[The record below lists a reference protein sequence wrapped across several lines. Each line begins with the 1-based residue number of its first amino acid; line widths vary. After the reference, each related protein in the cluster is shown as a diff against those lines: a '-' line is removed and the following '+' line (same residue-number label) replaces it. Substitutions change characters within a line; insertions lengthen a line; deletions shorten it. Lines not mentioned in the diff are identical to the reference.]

1 MLKVIVPLAALLLGG
16 SQLHAQADPVAD
28 APRISVADAKKAV
41 DSGKA
46 ILVDVRS
53 ANQYQQEHL
62 KGAISLPGYE
72 VEKRISELPKDKQ
85 IITYCACSAEQTSAG
100 SVIQLRQQGYKNA
113 VALLGGIQAWKDAG
127 YEVVKQPAP

>member
-16 SQLHAQADPVAD
+16 SHLQAQADPAAE

-53 ANQYQQEHL
+53 AMQYEQEHL

-72 VEKRISELPKDKQ
+72 MEKRISELPKDKQ

-100 SVIQLRQQGYKNA
+100 SVLQLRQNGYQNA
-113 VALLGGIQAWKDAG
+113 AALLGGIQAWKDAG
-127 YEVVKQPAP
+127 YEVVKPSTP

>member
-1 MLKVIVPLAALLLGG
+1 MLKLIVPLAALLLGG
-16 SQLHAQADPVAD
+16 SHLQAQADPAAE

-53 ANQYQQEHL
+53 ALQYQQEHL

-72 VEKRISELPKDKQ
+72 VQARLAELPKDKQ
-85 IITYCACSAEQTSAG
+85 IITYCACSAEQSSAA
-100 SVIQLRQQGYKNA
+100 SVLQLRENGYKNA
-113 VALLGGIQAWKDAG
+113 TALLGGVQAWKDAG
-127 YEVVKQPAP
+127 YEVVKPSTP